1 MAALS
6 PGNLTTA
13 ALTAAGLAVA
23 GRPAAQ
29 LTPASRQTAGL
40 TLAGRP
46 AAQLTAAQLTAAGRQ
61 AAGLTLAEQ
70 PTAGRQAAQ
79 LTVAGQPTAG
89 RQAAQLA
96 VAGQP
101 NAGRQVARL
110 TPAQRTASR
119 RAQILQRRAAITGY
133 ARAQVGKRYRYGAA
147 GPQSFDCSGLTRAAY
162 LRAGIRLPHSSGS
175 QAALAHPVPL
185 SRAKPGDLVVGPG
198 HVGIYLGGGMMVDAG
213 NRRLGVT
220 HRRMYRGLHVE
231 QL

>member
-1 MAALS
+1 MAEQR
-6 PGNLTTA
+6 PD
-13 ALTAAGLAVA
+13 AGF
-23 GRPAAQ
+23 
-29 LTPASRQTAGL
+29 
-40 TLAGRP
+40 
-46 AAQLTAAQLTAAGRQ
+46 TAAGRQ
-61 AAGLTLAEQ
+61 SAQLTAEQRPAAGLTA
-70 PTAGRQAAQ
+70 
-79 LTVAGQPTAG
+79 
-89 RQAAQLA
+89 
-96 VAGQP
+96 
-101 NAGRQVARL
+101 AGRQVARL

-119 RAQILQRRAAITGY
+119 RAQILRRRAAITGY
-133 ARAQVGKRYRYGAA
+133 ARAQVGKRYRYGAS